1 MSTNNSVSYLNSPND
16 NCNLNNYPTNGK
28 SQQGNGTNLN
38 KIDNNV
44 IQRKNPQDDYEL
56 IQRVGSGTYGEVY
69 KARSLHSGELA
80 AIKVVKLEPGDDF
93 SIVQQE
99 IYMLRDCKHSNIIA
113 YFGSYLRRDK
123 LWIAME
129 FCGGGSLQDIYN
141 VTGALTEQQIA
152 YVCKE
157 TLKGLHYL
165 HTMGKMHRDIKGANI
180 LLTDDGLVKLADFG
194 VSAQITATLAKRK
207 SFIGTPYWMAPEV
220 AAVERKGGYN
230 QQCDIWAVG
239 ITAIEF
245 AELQPPNFNLHPMR
259 ALFIM
264 SKSGFKPP
272 TLKDKEKWST
282 NFHSFVKI
290 ALTKNPKK
298 RPSADKLLEHPFL
311 SGDFSKR
318 FGKELLDLYLNGPST
333 NGGSTNEDQEELDLL
348 SIAPKRISN
357 NKAPIATADKTDNNI
372 SPQSQS
378 NKFNGSNCKSQN
390 NVAKYKN
397 QDTKNNDIKRNG
409 SDQIQSPD
417 PYSTLTSDQLKN
429 MHLNNSTL
437 KLNSTLS
444 NENGPPPVVPPRRK
458 HSGKL
463 LKQQAEKSSSLL
475 SSFSAT
481 SSNQQFN
488 GLPPIP
494 KVKMGAGLVKIFD
507 QCPLVIHCASTWIHP
522 DTKDQL
528 ILFGSDLGIYS
539 LNLKMYLNGDSTLEL
554 LYAKKTTWLFVIKD
568 VLMSISSKAN
578 GLYRH
583 DLMTLTQQKHST
595 HRSFLPERFEKL
607 VKKKS
612 CYQDV
617 KNCVKCCTARNPYN
631 GYKYLCVAC
640 TDEFCLMQWY
650 DPLNNFMLLKRIT
663 YQVPNPLN
671 VFELLP
677 EQNKIYPPVIIGVAA
692 CANQNA
698 YKFRIVEMKEQ
709 KDSYRNDTFDVDN
722 QLNIINVTQIDKDS
736 ILICHDN
743 FVKII
748 GLDGIVKQDINR
760 CSILEFNF
768 KIESLVCL
776 PDQESV
782 IAFHK
787 NGLEERSYKENDVIQ
802 ELNDTDRNK
811 VYKLVSNDKVVV
823 LECKIDSSDPNGT
836 LTASL
841 SHLYILAGHIDNT
854 LQ

>member
-1 MSTNNSVSYLNSPND
+1 MSNTNHSRVVDS
-16 NCNLNNYPTNGK
+16 
-28 SQQGNGTNLN
+28 
-38 KIDNNV
+38 NV

-69 KARSLHSGELA
+69 KARNIHTGELA

-93 SIVQQE
+93 TIVQQE
-99 IYMLRDCKHSNIIA
+99 IFMLRDCKHPNIIA

-141 VTGALTEQQIA
+141 VTGALSENQIA
-152 YVCKE
+152 YVCRE
-157 TLKGLHYL
+157 TLKGLNYL
-165 HTMGKMHRDIKGANI
+165 HNMGKMHRDIKGANI
-180 LLTDDGLVKLADFG
+180 LLTDEGDVKLADFG

-239 ITAIEF
+239 ITAIEL

-272 TLKDKEKWST
+272 TLKDKDKWTS
-282 NFHSFVKI
+282 NFHSFIKV

-298 RPSADKLLEHPFL
+298 RPSADKLLEHSFL
-311 SGDFSKR
+311 LGDFTNR
-318 FGKELLDLYLNGPST
+318 LGKEILDVYRNGPNLVNRT
-333 NGGSTNEDQEELDLL
+333 EEDEDEPDLL
-348 SIAPKRISN
+348 LNAPRRISN
-357 NKAPIATADKTDNNI
+357 KKQNEISTSNVSSNDKN
-372 SPQSQS
+372 
-378 NKFNGSNCKSQN
+378 
-390 NVAKYKN
+390 KN
-397 QDTKNNDIKRNG
+397 QNGQIHMKNSDTKISEIEYSSRE
-409 SDQIQSPD
+409 SQYD
-417 PYSTLTSDQLKN
+417 PYGTLTPEQLSQTNSHTLKS
-429 MHLNNSTL
+429 NSTL
-437 KLNSTLS
+437 NNDNDS
-444 NENGPPPVVPPRRK
+444 NCSPNGSGPPMVPPRRK
-458 HSGKL
+458 HSGKM
-463 LKQQAEKSSSLL
+463 LKQSNDSNGSL
-475 SSFSAT
+475 T
-481 SSNQQFN
+481 SQTSTMIPSNQFN
-488 GLPPIP
+488 GLPQVP

-528 ILFGSDLGIYS
+528 ILFASDLGIYC
-539 LNLKMYLNGDSTLEL
+539 LNLKTYLNGDSTLEL
-554 LYAKKTTWLFVIKD
+554 IYAKRTIWLFVIKD
-568 VLMSISSKAN
+568 VLMSVSSKYN

-583 DLMTLTQQKHST
+583 DLITLTQQKQT
-595 HRSFLPERFEKL
+595 NHRSFLPERFEKF
-607 VKKKS
+607 VNKKS

-617 KNCVKCCTARNPYN
+617 KNCVKVCTAKNPYN

-640 TDEFCLMQWY
+640 IDEFCLMQWY
-650 DPLNNFMLLKRIT
+650 DPLNNFMLLKRIS
-663 YQVPNPLN
+663 YPVPSPLN
-671 VFELLP
+671 VFELLT
-677 EQNKIYPPVIIGVAA
+677 EQNKIYPPVIIGIAV
-692 CANQNA
+692 CVHNQNA
-698 YKFRIVEMKEQ
+698 YKFRIVEMKDQ
-709 KDSYRNDTFDVDN
+709 KDSIKNDTFDVNN

-736 ILICHDN
+736 LLICHDN

-748 GLDGIVKQDINR
+748 GLDGIVKKDIKQR
-760 CSILEFNF
+760 DSILEFNF

-787 NGLEERSYKENDVIQ
+787 HGLEERSYKENDVIQ
-802 ELNDTDRNK
+802 ELNNNDVLKEYR
-811 VYKLVSNDKVVV
+811 LVSNDKIVV
-823 LECKIDSSDPNGT
+823 LECKNEGSN
-836 LTASL
+836 L
-841 SHLYILAGHIDNT
+841 SNLYILAGHIDNT

>member
-1 MSTNNSVSYLNSPND
+1 MSHNNGGISYLN
-16 NCNLNNYPTNGK
+16 NNNEQLNGK
-28 SQQGNGTNLN
+28 SSQLNGNS
-38 KIDNNV
+38 KMDINV

-69 KARSLHSGELA
+69 KARNIHTGELA

-99 IYMLRDCKHSNIIA
+99 IYMLKECKHPNIIA
-113 YFGSYLRRDK
+113 YYGSYLRRDK

-141 VTGALTEQQIA
+141 VTGPLTESQIA
-152 YVCKE
+152 YVCRE
-157 TLKGLHYL
+157 TLKGLQYL
-165 HTMGKMHRDIKGANI
+165 HFMGKMHRDIKGANI
-180 LLTDDGLVKLADFG
+180 LLTDDGEVKLADFG

-272 TLKDKEKWST
+272 TLKEKEKWSA
-282 NFHSFVKI
+282 NFHSFIKI

-298 RPSADKLLEHPFL
+298 RPSAEKLLEHSFL
-311 SGDFSKR
+311 IGDFSKKY
-318 FGKELLDLYLNGPST
+318 GKELLDLFLNGPT
-333 NGGSTNEDQEELDLL
+333 LARQEDDDEPDLL
-348 SIAPKRISN
+348 VNAPRRISN
-357 NKAPIATADKTDNNI
+357 KKSNEPSTSNSNNEKYNQSNESKSDLSNQSRDVLNIKNKISQINDGSGKVAQESKINDLELTPGDQAFDPFGTLRPDRLANHNNI
-372 SPQSQS
+372 NQTLKSISTLNIDNYS
-378 NKFNGSNCKSQN
+378 NGSH
-390 NVAKYKN
+390 
-397 QDTKNNDIKRNG
+397 DD
-409 SDQIQSPD
+409 
-417 PYSTLTSDQLKN
+417 
-429 MHLNNSTL
+429 
-437 KLNSTLS
+437 
-444 NENGPPPVVPPRRK
+444 NGPPPIVPPRRK
-458 HSGKL
+458 HSGKM
-463 LKQQAEKSSSLL
+463 LKQQNELSGSLKSNADQS
-475 SSFSAT
+475 
-481 SSNQQFN
+481 FN

-494 KVKMGAGLVKIFD
+494 KVKMGAGLIKIFD

-528 ILFGSDLGIYS
+528 VLFGTDLGIYS
-539 LNLKMYLNGDSTLEL
+539 LNLKTYLNGDSTLEL
-554 LYAKKTTWLFVIKD
+554 MYAKKTVWLYVIKD
-568 VLMSISSKAN
+568 VLMSISSKYN

-583 DLMTLTQQKHST
+583 DLVALSQQKHT
-595 HRSFLPERFEKL
+595 AHRSFLPERFEKL
-607 VKKKS
+607 VNKKS

-617 KNCVKCCTARNPYN
+617 KNCLKCCTARNPFN
-631 GYKYLCVAC
+631 GYKYLCLAC

-650 DPLNNFMLLKRIT
+650 DPLNNFMLLKRIS
-663 YQVPNPLN
+663 YPMPSVLN
-671 VFELLP
+671 VFELLT

-698 YKFRIVEMKEQ
+698 YKFRIVEMKDQ
-709 KDSYRNDTFDVDN
+709 KDRFHLDTFDVNN
-722 QLNIINVTQIDKDS
+722 QLNVVNVTQIDKDS
-736 ILICHDN
+736 ILLCHDN

-748 GLDGIVKQDINR
+748 GLDGVVKQDINR
-760 CSILEFNF
+760 TCNLTFNF

-787 NGLEERSYKENDVIQ
+787 HGLEERSYKENDVIQ
-802 ELNDTDRNK
+802 ELNDSDQNK
-811 VYKLVSNDKVVV
+811 IYRLISNDKVVV
-823 LECKIDSSDPNGT
+823 LECKTDLSS
-836 LTASL
+836 AL

-854 LQ
+854 LHQT